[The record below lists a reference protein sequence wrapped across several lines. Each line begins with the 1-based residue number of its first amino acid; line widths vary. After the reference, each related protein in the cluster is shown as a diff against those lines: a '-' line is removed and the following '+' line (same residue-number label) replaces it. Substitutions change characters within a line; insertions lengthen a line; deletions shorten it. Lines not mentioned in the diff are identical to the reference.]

1 MSKISISIFGSTGSV
16 GSTALNIVRNNL
28 DLFDVKI
35 LTANESVDELI
46 LLANEFNPE
55 AICFTRKSDLK
66 KVKNKINSK
75 KINLYFGPE
84 GLIQCAKLKTDIV
97 IAGIVGL
104 AGLNPLIESIKN
116 SKKVCIANKECFV
129 SAGALVM
136 NEAKKYN
143 TKMV

>member
-55 AICFTRKSDLK
+55 AICFKRKFDIK

-84 GLIQCAKLKTDIV
+84 GLILQSLKQI
-97 IAGIVGL
+97 L
-104 AGLNPLIESIKN
+104 
-116 SKKVCIANKECFV
+116 
-129 SAGALVM
+129 
-136 NEAKKYN
+136 
-143 TKMV
+143 